1 MNIIN
6 RELSW
11 LSFNERVLQEAL
23 DPIVPLTERM
33 RFLGIY
39 SNNMDEFYRVRVA
52 NLKRIEHLKKQ
63 KIDGFNGNAEQ
74 LYQEIRKVVMKQQKQ
89 FENAFILIKD
99 DFEKENI
106 FMLNENTVN
115 NKQSIIIK
123 DYFNQNLKHVIR
135 DYAIYLAVK
144 IVESKNKIRFALI
157 QIPSEYS
164 RFFVLNEENRIDFIL
179 IDDIIRLQLKEI
191 FSIFN
196 PIEIM
201 AYTFKFTRDAELDI
215 DDDLSLSFFDK
226 IEKSLKQRK
235 KGDPVRF
242 VYDSKMP
249 SDLLKFLI
257 KI

>member
-106 FMLNENTVN
+106 FMLNESKVS

-123 DYFNQNLKHVIR
+123 DYFNENLKHVIFPIILEKKNNFPRLR

-215 DDDLSLSFFDK
+215 DDDLSLSF
-226 IEKSLKQRK
+226 
-235 KGDPVRF
+235 
-242 VYDSKMP
+242 
-249 SDLLKFLI
+249 LI
-257 KI
+257 K